1 MDHELCRCREQ
12 ACFPQCQA
20 MQRCQLLSTQ
30 EKPSCVCKR
39 PIPGQDG
46 AYSCPL
52 GYQPDARCKFV
63 YYYYPINHCLYFII
77 VCFFFLENV

>member
-12 ACFPQCQA
+12 ACFPQCPA

-30 EKPSCVCKR
+30 EQPSCVCKR
-39 PIPGQDG
+39 PIAGQHG

-52 GYQPDARCKFV
+52 GYQPDARCKSV
-63 YYYYPINHCLYFII
+63 INHF
-77 VCFFFLENV
+77 N